1 MTISPFRVL
10 NRVSVWVVNVD
21 EEQSIHVVT
30 FLVPGQFHHH
40 GRYIQTQFYTFKLL
54 LIIYENDF
62 LQLIFNICVY
72 KH

>member
-1 MTISPFRVL
+1 MKSILLIKMFLGLVEMTFG
-10 NRVSVWVVNVD
+10 
-21 EEQSIHVVT
+21 
-30 FLVPGQFHHH
+30 LVYGQLHHH

-72 KH
+72 KHWLVE